1 MERTWR
7 NHTVE
12 LQEAR
17 LVIHKLGKPPPRSHA
32 PLSVS
37 RKKTA
42 VSLFSGAL
50 GMDLGFELQ
59 GDFEILACVEI
70 DEAACDTIR
79 TNATLGHFAG
89 SPVVFCRDLFELSP
103 SELMDKIGLRPGEL
117 DLLVGGPP
125 CQSFSTAGRR
135 QSVQDRR
142 GTLLWR
148 YLDFVT
154 ALQPKAFVM
163 ENVRGLMSAAL
174 YHRPIADRPEHG
186 GAHLAEDELPGSVI
200 RKFVDDLWEQTGG
213 RYHLDAFEVNSANYG
228 APQIRER
235 VIFVGNSLGVEV
247 DYPEPTHGI
256 EIGGTQAALLFD
268 LPAGLKPWATL
279 RDAIGDLKENNPEL
293 MDFSPRK
300 KSFLSM
306 VPEGGNWRTLPEE
319 IQKESMGKAWFAKG
333 GRSGWWRRL
342 SWDFPCPTLV
352 TMPNHASTS
361 LCHPEQVRVLSVR
374 EYARIQEFPENWLFR
389 GKTSEK
395 YKQIGNAVPV
405 RLGQVTA
412 EVISKLLDAAAA
424 SSTPTGYRKASA
436 RFRQVYLNSHVRTRK
451 WFKAGEVFAG
461 SEARELAYSA

>member
-1 MERTWR
+1 M
-7 NHTVE
+7 
-12 LQEAR
+12 
-17 LVIHKLGKPPPRSHA
+17 
-32 PLSVS
+32 PLS
-37 RKKTA
+37 RKKSV

-70 DEAACDTIR
+70 EGAACETIR
-79 TNATLGHFAG
+79 VNAEHGHFAG
-89 SPVVFCRDLFELSP
+89 NPVIFCRDLFELTP
-103 SELMDKIGLRPGEL
+103 EELMAKVGIEPGEL
-117 DLLVGGPP
+117 DLLIGGPP

-148 YLDFVT
+148 YLDFVA
-154 ALQPKAFVM
+154 ALRPKTFVM

-174 YHRPIADRPEHG
+174 QHRMIADRPEQG
-186 GAHLAEDELPGSVI
+186 GDDLLDVEAPGSVI
-200 RKFVDDLWEQTGG
+200 RKFVEDLWQQTDG
-213 RYHLDAFEVNSANYG
+213 RYHVDAFEVNSANYG

-235 VIFVGNSLGVEV
+235 VVFIGNSMGVEI
-247 DYPEPTHGI
+247 DYPEPTHGV
-256 EIGGTQAALLFD
+256 EPMEVQSSLFGGSQTSLL
-268 LPAGLKPWATL
+268 PWATL
-279 RDAIGDLKENNPEL
+279 RDAIGDLRENDPEL

-300 KSFLSM
+300 IGFLSL

-374 EYARIQEFPENWLFR
+374 EYARIQEFPDEWIFC
-389 GKTSEK
+389 GKTAEK

-405 RLGQVTA
+405 RLGKVTA
-412 EVISKLLDAAAA
+412 GVVSKFLDAA
-424 SSTPTGYRKASA
+424 SSEQGLKAYRKATDH
-436 RFRQVYLNSHVRTRK
+436 FRQVYIKSHVRTRK
-451 WFKAGEVFAG
+451 WFKAGEVFSG
-461 SEARELAYSA
+461 GEALELAYAGK

>member
-1 MERTWR
+1 MPE
-7 NHTVE
+7 
-12 LQEAR
+12 
-17 LVIHKLGKPPPRSHA
+17 
-32 PLSVS
+32 S
-37 RKKTA
+37 RKKSV

-59 GDFEILACVEI
+59 GDFEILACVEV
-70 DEAACDTIR
+70 DEAACETIR
-79 TNATLGHFAG
+79 TNAQQGHFEG
-89 SPVVFCRDLFELSP
+89 DPKVFCRDLFELSP
-103 SELMDKIGLRPGEL
+103 QELMDDVGIKPGEL

-148 YLDFVT
+148 YLEFVV
-154 ALQPKAFVM
+154 ALRPKAFVM

-174 YHRPIADRPEHG
+174 KHRPIAERPEKG
-186 GAHLAEDELPGSVI
+186 GPELTDEEIPGSVI
-200 RKFVDDLWEQTGG
+200 AKFVDDLRAQTDGQY
-213 RYHLDAFEVNSANYG
+213 RVDAFEVNSANYG

-235 VIFVGNSLGVEV
+235 VVFVGNSFGVEV
-247 DYPEPTHGI
+247 EFPQPTHGVSTSD
-256 EIGGTQAALLFD
+256 EQRDLFSHDGGD
-268 LPAGLKPWATL
+268 LIPWATL
-279 RDAIGDLKENNPEL
+279 RDAIGDLRENDLEL

-300 KSFLSM
+300 KGFLSL
-306 VPEGGNWRTLPEE
+306 VPEGGNWRSLPVEV
-319 IQKESMGKAWFAKG
+319 QQESMGRAWFAKG

-361 LCHPEQVRVLSVR
+361 LCHPDYVRTLSVK
-374 EYARIQEFPENWLFR
+374 EYARIQEFPDEWVFC

-405 RLGQVTA
+405 RLGKVTA
-412 EVISKLLDAAAA
+412 QVVSDLLNAMAANDGVPYR
-424 SSTPTGYRKASA
+424 SSGEP
-436 RFRQVYLNSHVRTRK
+436 FRRIYIKSHVRTRR

-461 SEARELAYSA
+461 TDGDQLTYAGK

>member
-1 MERTWR
+1 M
-7 NHTVE
+7 
-12 LQEAR
+12 
-17 LVIHKLGKPPPRSHA
+17 P
-32 PLSVS
+32 VS

-70 DEAACDTIR
+70 EAAACETIR
-79 TNATLGHFAG
+79 TNAELGHFAG
-89 SPVVFCRDLFELSP
+89 NPVVFCRDLFDLSP
-103 SELMDKIGLRPGEL
+103 EELMEVVGLRPGEL

-148 YLDFVT
+148 YLDFVE

-174 YHRPIADRPEHG
+174 QHRSIADRPDYG
-186 GAHLAEDELPGSVI
+186 GAELADEESPGSVI
-200 RKFVDDLWEQTGG
+200 RKFVDDLWDRTGG

-235 VIFVGNSLGVEV
+235 VIFIGNSAGVEV
-247 DYPEPTHGI
+247 DYPEPTHGV
-256 EIGGTQAALLFD
+256 EVADSQTTLFFE
-268 LPAGLKPWATL
+268 PKAGLKPWATL
-279 RDAIGDLKENNPEL
+279 RDAIGDLRENDPEL

-300 KSFLSM
+300 KSFLSL

-319 IQKESMGKAWFAKG
+319 VQKESMGKAWFAKG
-333 GRSGWWRRL
+333 GRSGWWRKL

-374 EYARIQEFPENWLFR
+374 EYARIQEFPDNWIFC
-389 GKTSEK
+389 GKTAEK

-412 EVISKLLDAAAA
+412 EVVSRLLDATAKDSSVAA
-424 SSTPTGYRKASA
+424 YRKATT
-436 RFRQVYLNSHVRTRK
+436 RFRQVYINSHVRTRK
-451 WFKAGEVFAG
+451 WYKAGEVFAG
-461 SEARELAYSA
+461 GEALELAYAGK